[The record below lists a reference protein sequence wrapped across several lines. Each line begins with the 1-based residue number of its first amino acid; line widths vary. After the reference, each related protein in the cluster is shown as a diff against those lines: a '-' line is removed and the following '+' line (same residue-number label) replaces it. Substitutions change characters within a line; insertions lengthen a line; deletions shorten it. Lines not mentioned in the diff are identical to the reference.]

1 MVSHSEDTVQTWVFT
16 SHLVAELHSN
26 MEVDLGIK
34 KGSKKPKDLKK
45 SRMKY
50 DEDMVSKCYDLLKQ
64 WPPMFDNST
73 CIVSLSS
80 GVNALAEIKA
90 EVAIQV

>member
-1 MVSHSEDTVQTWVFT
+1 
-16 SHLVAELHSN
+16 

-34 KGSKKPKDLKK
+34 KGAKKPKDLKK

-64 WPPMFDNST
+64 CPPMFDNST
-73 CIVSLSS
+73 CIASLSS
-80 GVNALAEIKA
+80 GVNASAEIKA